1 MVECNGVF
9 ERKEVKYRLDAAQ
22 YKAVLSAMKGR
33 LAPDA
38 YGSTLVRSMYFD
50 TEGRDMIA
58 RSIEKPLYKEKLRV
72 RSYGTPAEDDA
83 VFVEIKKKYDGV
95 VYKRRVSMSYAAAK
109 AYLKGV
115 PYAEACVAHPI
126 AAACPSSSL
135 TAENIQIAAEIDA
148 LMHRWGP
155 LWASVMTTCV
165 RTAYGPVDESGVGCA
180 DEGGLRITFDTSLGY
195 CGMHVSRAR
204 ALIRPLIAPDEVV
217 MEVKLRGP
225 YPLWLVSALDECAA
239 YPSSFSKYGEAYK
252 RCSSESRIAQENVVS
267 EVRCA

>member
-83 VFVEIKKKYDGV
+83 VFVEIKKEIRRRGLQAPRVDVVCRGEGVFERRSVCRGVRGASYRRRMPFVVAYGGKYPDRGGNRCADASVGPFVGV
-95 VYKRRVSMSYAAAK
+95 RDDDVRAHRVRPCRRIGRRVRGRGRPAHHVRYVARLLRHARFACEG
-109 AYLKGV
+109 AY
-115 PYAEACVAHPI
+115 PP
-126 AAACPSSSL
+126 
-135 TAENIQIAAEIDA
+135 
-148 LMHRWGP
+148 
-155 LWASVMTTCV
+155 
-165 RTAYGPVDESGVGCA
+165 A
-180 DEGGLRITFDTSLGY
+180 D
-195 CGMHVSRAR
+195 RAR
-204 ALIRPLIAPDEVV
+204 
-217 MEVKLRGP
+217 
-225 YPLWLVSALDECAA
+225 
-239 YPSSFSKYGEAYK
+239 
-252 RCSSESRIAQENVVS
+252 
-267 EVRCA
+267 

>member
-115 PYAEACVAHPI
+115 P
-126 AAACPSSSL
+126 SSSL

-155 LWASVMTTCV
+155 LRASVMTTCV

-195 CGMHVSRAR
+195 CDMHVSRAR